1 MNASVPRHWVVL
13 PAAGHGARM
22 GAEIPKQYL
31 PLAGATVLAHTL
43 RCFVGHPAIAGIVV
57 VLAPGDVRWTAVDSG
72 LREQVS
78 TAEGGAERAD
88 SVARGLAALAGR
100 AAADDWVLVHD
111 AARPCLRRADL
122 DHLLATV
129 AGHPVGGI
137 LAVPVRDTMK
147 RAAADGTIA
156 ATVPRGD
163 LWHAQTPQM
172 FRYRLLVD
180 ALAAAGSAVTDEA
193 MAVERAGGAALLV
206 EGHADNLK
214 ITRPEDLAL
223 AAWHLGAQGRTA
235 CA

>member
-1 MNASVPRHWVVL
+1 MSPVAPRHWVVV

-31 PLAGATVLAHTL
+31 ELAGEPVLAHTL
-43 RCFVGHPAIAGIVV
+43 RCFVDHPAIAGIVV
-57 VLAPGDVRWTAVDSG
+57 ALAPGDLLWASLDAG
-72 LREQVS
+72 LRAAVIP
-78 TAEGGAERAD
+78 TEGGAERAD

-100 AAADDWVLVHD
+100 AADDDWVLVHD

-122 DHLLATV
+122 DRLLATV
-129 AGHPVGGI
+129 AGHPVGGL

-147 RAAADGTIA
+147 RAAADGTVA

-172 FRYRLLVD
+172 FRYRLLAD

-193 MAVERAGGAALLV
+193 MAVELAGGAALLV

-223 AAWHLGAQGRTA
+223 AAWHLGAQGRAA